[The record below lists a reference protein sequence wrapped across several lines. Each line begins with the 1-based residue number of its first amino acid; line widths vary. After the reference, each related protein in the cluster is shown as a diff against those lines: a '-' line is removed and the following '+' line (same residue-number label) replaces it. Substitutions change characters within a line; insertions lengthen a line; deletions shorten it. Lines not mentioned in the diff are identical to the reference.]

1 MKKIKFFSA
10 LVVTLLLI
18 GGVVMAQG
26 TTSKI
31 IGTVTDK
38 DGTPLPGVT
47 VKATNPKMV
56 GEASTVTDENGTYRL
71 LALVPGNFKLTFTLE
86 GFQTVVRENIILTI
100 EQTLT
105 IKATMELGKI
115 QEQIVVT
122 GQAPL
127 IDVKSMARGMTL
139 TKEVF
144 QTLPKG
150 RNFDSLVTAIP
161 GVSAEPSLVGNS
173 FDGASG
179 LENVYYI
186 DGTDTTN
193 IANGSRGQGAAFDF
207 VDEVQV
213 KSSGYQAEFGGSLG
227 GVINVVTRSGGN
239 EFHGEVVGY
248 YSGYPLRTKYRDVL
262 DLDLNDDSKAQYY
275 KYDYFY
281 GDNKDHRFEGGL
293 NIGGYILKNKVWFFG
308 SFLPVYYTNTRTV
321 TYLDGVSKDWKRTE
335 NSWNFSAKIT
345 AQPWK
350 NLRLSASVVNNFYKY
365 KGELSNIFGN
375 ENPATSFDDYGF
387 SYPNMSANG
396 TADLTLGNNFLLSV
410 RGGYFRTNV
419 NNMLIQPSGP
429 CLQFLTEAPGG
440 YFKTTNV
447 GLLDVPVSYQK
458 PSGWINYPRSQS
470 QVVNKEVDLKWNVG
484 ADLTYFLNLAG
495 EHSWKMGVNFK
506 RQGQDYSNV
515 ANYPVL
521 FFGWDRDFIAYGENY
536 GRGKYGYYGVRGND
550 LTGPYGD
557 AYNAFS
563 NAWSIYLQDSWT
575 IGNKL
580 TLNLGVRAESE
591 YIPSY
596 TDDPEFVNVKPIE
609 FKFGDKIAPRLG
621 FTYDVFGDSSMK
633 IFGSFGYF
641 YDVTKLGMAAGSYGG
656 TKWKSAYYALD
667 TYEWDK
673 IGIDGYYP
681 GRLLHPNGT
690 IDFRTPSFDSTDP
703 SLKPMSQQEI
713 SFGMEKKLKENLSMS
728 LRVVNKHLRYAIED
742 VGVLTSEGEMY
753 YTSNPGYGWTLT
765 EKNGGKFANMYPDTP
780 KAKREYWGVNLSLD
794 KRFSNS
800 WMGGASLTISSLK
813 GNYSGLASGDEITTE
828 YSGTGRDD
836 PNTERYF
843 DLWYLAYDRDLN
855 KINGPLPGDRPIYF
869 KAYGSYAFPFGLT
882 VGGIFNIMSGVPT
895 STEWAMDV
903 QGYFPFGRNSMGR
916 TPTLWFANAYAEYNL
931 KLGKNTLNINLN
943 VDNLF
948 DVKTAQRVYQIY
960 NQGAV
965 SVPESELLKGG
976 WDIAGYEPVLD
987 PRYGKECSFY
997 GPLNARLGF
1006 KFMF

>member
-1 MKKIKFFSA
+1 MKKIKLFSA
-10 LVVTLLLI
+10 LLVTLLLI

-31 IGTVTDK
+31 VGTVTDK

-47 VKATNPKMV
+47 VKASNPKMV
-56 GEASTVTDENGTYRL
+56 GEATAVTDENGTYRL
-71 LALVPGNFKLTFTLE
+71 LALIPGTFRLTYSLE
-86 GFQTVVRENIILTI
+86 GFQSVVRENISLTI
-100 EQTLT
+100 EQTLNL
-105 IKATMELGKI
+105 KVTMELGKI

-127 IDVKSMARGMTL
+127 IDVKSTARGMTL

-150 RNFDSLVTAIP
+150 RNFDSLITAIP
-161 GVSAEPSLVGNS
+161 GVSNEPLLGGSS

-179 LENVYYI
+179 LENMYYI

-193 IANGSRGQGAAFDF
+193 IADGSRGQGAAFDF

-248 YSGYPLRTKYRDVL
+248 YSGAPLRTKYRDVL
-262 DLDLNDDSKAQYY
+262 DLDLEDDSVAKYY
-275 KYDYFY
+275 DYEYFY
-281 GDNKDHRFEGGL
+281 GKDKDHRMEGGL
-293 NIGGYILKNKVWFFG
+293 NIGGYIFKNKVWFFG

-321 TYLDGVSKDWKRTE
+321 TYLDGQQKDWKRTE
-335 NSWNFSAKIT
+335 NSWNFSAKVT
-345 AQPWK
+345 AQPFK

-365 KGELSNIFGN
+365 KGELSNVFGN
-375 ENPATSFDDYGF
+375 QNPTTSFDDYGY
-387 SYPNMSANG
+387 SYPNMSANA

-410 RGGYFRTNV
+410 RGGYFRTNQ
-419 NNMLIQPSGP
+419 NNMLVAPTGP

-440 YFKTTNV
+440 YFKTTNID
-447 GLLDVPVSYQK
+447 LLDVPASYQK

-470 QVVNKEVDLKWNVG
+470 QTLNKAVNLKWNLG

-495 EHSWKMGVNFK
+495 EHSWKLGMNFK
-506 RQGQDYSNV
+506 RQGQDTDNT

-521 FFGWDRDFIAYGENY
+521 FFGWDRDFVAYGTNY
-536 GRGKYGYYGVRGND
+536 GRGQYGYYGVRGND
-550 LTGPYGD
+550 VTGPYGD
-557 AYNAFS
+557 FYQAYS
-563 NAWSIYLQDSWT
+563 NAWSFYVQDSWT

-591 YIPSY
+591 YIPAY
-596 TDDPEFVNVKPIE
+596 TDNPDFTGVKPIE
-609 FKFGDKIAPRLG
+609 FGFGDKIAPRLG

-633 IFGSFGYF
+633 VFGSFGYF
-641 YDVTKLGMAAGSYGG
+641 YDVTKLEMAAGSYGG

-673 IGIDGYYP
+673 IGIDGYFP

-690 IDFRTPSFDSTDP
+690 LDFRVPSFDSTDP
-703 SLKPMSQQEI
+703 DLKPMSQREI
-713 SFGMEKKLKENLSMS
+713 SFGVEKKLQENLSLS
-728 LRVVNKHLRYAIED
+728 VRVVQKHLRYAIED
-742 VGVLTSEGEMY
+742 VGVLTDEGEMY
-753 YTSNPGYGWTLT
+753 YTANPGYGYTRLV
-765 EKNGGKFANMYPDTP
+765 KNGGKFADIYPETP
-780 KAKREYWGVNLSLD
+780 KARREYFAVNAALD
-794 KRFSNS
+794 KRFSDN
-800 WMGGASLTISSLK
+800 WMGGLSVSYSSLK
-813 GNYSGLASGDEITTE
+813 GNYNGLASGDE
-828 YSGTGRDD
+828 YGRTD
-836 PNTERYF
+836 PNVARYF
-843 DLWYLAYDRDLN
+843 DLWYLAFDRDLN
-855 KINGPLPGDRPIYF
+855 KIDGPLPGDRPLYL

-882 VGGIFNIMSGVPT
+882 VGAILNVMSGIPT
-895 STEWAMDV
+895 STEWAMDT
-903 QGYFPFGRNSMGR
+903 QGYLPFGRNNLGR
-916 TPTLWFANAYAEYNL
+916 APTLWFANAYAEYNL

-943 VDNLF
+943 VDNVF
-948 DVKTAQRVYQIY
+948 DIKTAQRYYQIY

-965 SVPESELLKGG
+965 SATDDVLLAGG
-976 WDIAGYEPVLD
+976 WDINDYDPVLD
-987 PRYGKECSFY
+987 PRYKMKTMFY